1 MVGSGWTGERLQVF
15 QVTGID
21 TREFGL
27 RRQKGGTSKSRA
39 GGSHR

>member
-15 QVTGID
+15 QVTGLD
-21 TREFGL
+21 MRAFGL
-27 RRQKGGTSKSRA
+27 RRQEGGTSRSRA